1 MENINAKS
9 HYIKADDNKVINA
22 KAISWIKKM
31 GECLEVC
38 SKSTGCHLGNDTH
51 KICKFHTPDSYNKL
65 NLLFDKGF
73 LE

>member
-1 MENINAKS
+1 MENTNTKY
-9 HYIKADDNKVINA
+9 HYIKADDNKIINE

-38 SKSTGCHLGNDTH
+38 SKSTGCTLENDTH

-65 NLLFDKGF
+65 NLLFDKSSS
-73 LE
+73 